1 KEEKNKILSNT
12 IYSFTSN
19 KDIDFRFRT
28 ILKRFSIFV
37 ERFEE
42 NYHAF
47 AVGFSF
53 EKIRKEYE
61 EKFRDYLSKINT
73 VLTES
78 LTRSLAIPAS
88 TVLTFTAIKNNPD
101 SIVQDILLNSGTFF
115 VALFVLFTTYFTV
128 KFQLSFLNITRDEF
142 LGLLNRFEAELDS
155 VDLSEAKG
163 KFNIFSSQVGVIKKL
178 LIFILAMS
186 LTNFIINLI
195 SFAIVLI

>member
-1 KEEKNKILSNT
+1 M
-12 IYSFTSN
+12 
-19 KDIDFRFRT
+19 
-28 ILKRFSIFV
+28 
-37 ERFEE
+37 
-42 NYHAF
+42 
-47 AVGFSF
+47 
-53 EKIRKEYE
+53 
-61 EKFRDYLSKINT
+61 
-73 VLTES
+73 
-78 LTRSLAIPAS
+78 
-88 TVLTFTAIKNNPD
+88 
-101 SIVQDILLNSGTFF
+101 NSGTFF